1 MMWNQNG
8 DHARFKDIV
17 DAIFATAD
25 RAEAEAIIEHYDR
38 YWMDIVGTRGFK
50 GKKAKNAR
58 AQFNVLFDV
67 EDAPHGSNED
77 EVDFDPN
84 KLDQLEE
91 AQ

>member
-1 MMWNQNG
+1 MWNQNG

-17 DAIFATAD
+17 DAIFATTD
-25 RAEAEAIIEHYDR
+25 RTEAEAIIEHYDR

-58 AQFNVLFDV
+58 AQFNVLF
-67 EDAPHGSNED
+67 EEIEESNGNNQD
-77 EVDFDPN
+77 EIEFDQT
-84 KLDQLEE
+84 KLDQLE